1 MKYTRDDIED
11 IETGRR
17 EREFDAFLSIFCK
30 RYGVKEDDI
39 PKLIEHAKWSGE
51 HRNSIHRVS
60 WSAAL
65 GALGVFVT
73 GLLLMIWE
81 GVKHTVGRQ

>member
-1 MKYTRDDIED
+1 MKYMKEDMDDIES
-11 IETGRR
+11 GRR

-30 RYGVKEDDI
+30 RYQVEPNDI
-39 PKLIEHAKWSGE
+39 PKLIEHAKWAGE
-51 HRNSIHRVS
+51 HRSGINRIS

-73 GLLLMIWE
+73 GLLLMVWE
-81 GVKHTVGRQ
+81 GIKHTVGRQ